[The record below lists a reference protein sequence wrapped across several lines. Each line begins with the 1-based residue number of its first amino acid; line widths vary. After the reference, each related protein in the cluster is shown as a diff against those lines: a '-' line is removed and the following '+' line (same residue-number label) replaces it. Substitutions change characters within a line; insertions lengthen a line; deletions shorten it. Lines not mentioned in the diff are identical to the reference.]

1 MVDHDELL
9 DADAAA
15 ADRRDLRRIVGITT
29 ISLALVV
36 LASLLLVAS
45 TIHV

>member
-1 MVDHDELL
+1 MRR
-9 DADAAA
+9 AACIA
-15 ADRRDLRRIVGITT
+15 ADRRDLRRIVVITT

>member
-1 MVDHDELL
+1 VVDHDELL

-15 ADRRDLRRIVGITT
+15 ADRRDLRRIVIITT

-45 TIHV
+45 AIHV

>member
-15 ADRRDLRRIVGITT
+15 ADRRDQRRTVVITS

-36 LASLLLVAS
+36 LASLLIVAS